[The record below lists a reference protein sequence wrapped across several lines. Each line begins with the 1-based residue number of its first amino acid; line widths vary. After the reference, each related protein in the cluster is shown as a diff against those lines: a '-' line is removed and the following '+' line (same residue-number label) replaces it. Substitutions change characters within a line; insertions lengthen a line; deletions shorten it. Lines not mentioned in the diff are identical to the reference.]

1 MPRINKSTTSQQS
14 AAPYPVPE
22 VVLEAVPEAAVEEAA
37 EPGHRYGTR
46 RMAYKFSKSKAPVIP
61 PPAATQGATSPAS
74 VNCTEKRPYGNK
86 GAGAAVTAA
95 NETGEGNAATCSQAD
110 QIDQGESQPE
120 QRELEQH
127 NLEVPNSG
135 PLPFNTPGSAV
146 VHADD
151 SHSGSIPQIGHL
163 PQLPTISED
172 TTTPSTSQDMSTALV
187 LRNTQGNQAAS
198 ITTSSTLFS
207 TPRRPN
213 RPVGFNT
220 PALVIIQNSQDWT
233 QSNHDDLQI
242 APFIPNPSIPLD
254 TSVLSISVSPH
265 PNSRQ
270 ICIQQSGFSSWMP
283 RESEFA
289 PPQSGASLN
298 TPSKTHTAMN
308 FNQDVF
314 QAQPTRAIEAPPN
327 QFKRLYDTIMGTI
340 PPVLPTAPMTP
351 APNALANPRLLQLP
365 QGPPS
370 AASSRESSILRDEPV
385 PAQALHASRV
395 SSTSRASSAAPEAG
409 HGSNDTWRSSVAPSS
424 FQLSR
429 AYLPPASRPPGYS
442 NGYRPNSLRQGN
454 FTYEQVIFIKYMKY
468 RWAFSLATEDP
479 FPINV
484 LPARE
489 ACFSYAEK
497 TLEVSRTSC
506 QLSQV
511 FDYVRKKDSGI
522 RNSFLNGLLLA
533 VEESYD
539 VNTTSG
545 LKIDDLISNMN
556 FAHASW
562 DKATRKIVGRYRNP
576 CIAKVIKI
584 VLFTKRSRGRSIGV
598 RFIREL
604 MGDPEELDVTTHT
617 PMPTIGAPVATI
629 GLACTLILHALH
641 SIKAGDSSSRKRD
654 TPKPVK
660 LSESKYGKLYRTIL
674 AKLKQYERLGEVKEL
689 FMEEI
694 MKEYLV
700 AQAASDDGSDGDE
713 LEFDDEMQS
722 DGE

>member
-1 MPRINKSTTSQQS
+1 M
-14 AAPYPVPE
+14 
-22 VVLEAVPEAAVEEAA
+22 
-37 EPGHRYGTR
+37 EP
-46 RMAYKFSKSKAPVIP
+46 
-61 PPAATQGATSPAS
+61 
-74 VNCTEKRPYGNK
+74 GNK

-95 NETGEGNAATCSQAD
+95 NETGEGNAATCSQAN

-127 NLEVPNSG
+127 NLKVPDSES
-135 PLPFNTPGSAV
+135 LPFNTPGSAI
-146 VHADD
+146 VHTDD
-151 SHSGSIPQIGHL
+151 SHSGSIPQIGHV
-163 PQLPTISED
+163 PWLPTISED

-198 ITTSSTLFS
+198 IVTSTNLFS

-213 RPVGFNT
+213 RPAGYNT
-220 PALVIIQNSQDWT
+220 PALVIIQNSQDWA

-242 APFIPNPSIPLD
+242 APFIPNPSVPLNA
-254 TSVLSISVSPH
+254 SVFSIRVSPH

-289 PPQSGASLN
+289 PPQSGASPN
-298 TPSKTHTAMN
+298 TFGESDNTIN
-308 FNQDVF
+308 FGQDVF
-314 QAQPTRAIEAPPN
+314 QAQPTRAIEAPCSE
-327 QFKRLYDTIMGTI
+327 FTRLFSTVMGTL
-340 PPVLPTAPMTP
+340 PPILPTVPITP
-351 APNALANPRLLQLP
+351 APNTLANPRLLQLP
-365 QGPPS
+365 RDPPN

-385 PAQALHASRV
+385 PAQALHALH
-395 SSTSRASSAAPEAG
+395 ASSAAPEAG
-409 HGSNDTWRSSVAPSS
+409 HGSNDSWRSSVAPLS

-442 NGYRPNSLRQGN
+442 NGYRPNSLQQGN
-454 FTYEQVIFIKYMKY
+454 FTYEQVIFIKYMKH

-497 TLEVSRTSC
+497 TLEVSHASC

-522 RNSFLNGLLLA
+522 WNSFLNGLLLA

-545 LKIDDLISNMN
+545 SKIDDLISNMN

-562 DKATRKIVGRYRNP
+562 DKATRKIVGHYRNP

-584 VLFTKRSRGRSIGV
+584 VLFMKCSRGRSIGV
-598 RFIREL
+598 RFIHEL
-604 MGDPEELDVTTHT
+604 MGDPKEELDVTTHT
-617 PMPTIGAPVATI
+617 PVLTIGAPLATI

-660 LSESKYGKLYRTIL
+660 LSKSKYGKLYQTIL
-674 AKLKQYERLGEVKEL
+674 ARLQQYERLEEVKEL

-700 AQAASDDGSDGDE
+700 AQAASNDGSDGDE

-722 DGE
+722 DSK